1 MIIASL
7 QHIKHSF
14 GEGPILNDISTEIHD
29 GDCVGLIG
37 ANGSGKSTLMRML
50 TQEIYPDEG
59 RVSWKKGSR
68 IGYLRQIPAEAY
80 EEHVRSILYQ
90 PFSRLMDIAEHL
102 RLLETKMTEGI
113 ATKKEFEQ
121 YGEDLEA
128 FARHG
133 GYEMDAQIEDVTN
146 GLGINEW
153 LDASWHSLS
162 GGEKTKVGLALIL
175 LKDPDLFLLDEPTN
189 HLDIGAV
196 EWLSQYL
203 QQFKGAVV
211 VISHDRYF
219 LDDVVTNI
227 IEIENGD
234 LHAYETNY
242 SDYLTERE
250 NRLLREFKTYEDQQK
265 KIKKMKETIKRLKI
279 WANQANPPNDGLHRR
294 AKSMEKALNR
304 MEMVKAPAKNKSFSV
319 DLKRADRS
327 GNDVVMLEAVHKAF
341 DDHSLLTNVNMHI
354 RFQGRAAIIGN
365 NGTGKTTL
373 LKMMLGDIKA
383 DKGEVKL
390 GSQVR
395 VGYLSQHVFVGDEN
409 STVIDAFRSRVNVA
423 EADAR
428 HILAQFLFYG
438 NHVFKKVAMLSGGER
453 VRLRLAQLTNEQVNT
468 LVLDE
473 PTNHLDIASR
483 EVIEETIND
492 FSGTVIAITHDR
504 YFLNQFSQLY
514 WIDDQ
519 TVYYYEGNYDWAKKK
534 HERRHL

>member
-1 MIIASL
+1 MIMASL

-14 GEGPILNDISTEIHD
+14 GEGSILNDISTEIHD
-29 GDCVGLIG
+29 GQCVGLIG

-50 TQEIYPDEG
+50 AQEIHPDEG
-59 RVSWKKGSR
+59 QVSWKKGSR
-68 IGYLRQIPAEAY
+68 IGYLQQIPSEAH
-80 EEHVRSILYQ
+80 EKKVRAILYH
-90 PFSRLMDIAEHL
+90 PFVHLMDIAEHL
-102 RLLETKMTEGI
+102 RLLEAKMAKGI

-133 GYEMDAQIEDVTN
+133 GYEMDARIEEVTN
-146 GLGINEW
+146 GLDINEW
-153 LDASWHSLS
+153 LDAPWHSLS
-162 GGEKTKVGLALIL
+162 GGEKTKVGLALVL
-175 LKDPDLFLLDEPTN
+175 LKDPDLLLLDEPTN

-196 EWLSQYL
+196 EWLSRYL
-203 QQFKGAVV
+203 RQFKGAVV

-250 NRLLREFKTYEDQQK
+250 NRLLREFKAYEDQQK

-304 MEMVKAPAKNKSFSV
+304 IEMVKAPAKNKSFSV
-319 DLKRADRS
+319 DLKRTDRS

-341 DDHSLLTNVNMHI
+341 DDHPLLTNVHMHI
-354 RFQGRAAIIGN
+354 RFQDRAAIIGN

-373 LKMMLGDIKA
+373 LKIMLGDIKA
-383 DKGEVKL
+383 DQGEVNV
-390 GSQVR
+390 GRHVR
-395 VGYLSQHVFVGDEN
+395 IGYLSQHVFVGDED
-409 STVIDAFRSRVNVA
+409 STVIDAFRARVNVA
-423 EADAR
+423 ESDAR
-428 HILAQFLFYG
+428 HILARFLFYG

-453 VRLRLAQLTNEQVNT
+453 VRLRLAQLTYERVNT

-473 PTNHLDIASR
+473 PTNHLDITSR
-483 EVIEETIND
+483 EIIEETVND

-504 YFLNQFSQLY
+504 YFLDQFSQLY

-519 TVYYYEGNYDWAKKK
+519 TVYYYEGNYDRAKKK
-534 HERRHL
+534 HERRHF